1 MEELAGLRGPGGPP
15 LYIFTR
21 DCSVLSGSPQPG
33 AERGMPGKE
42 GSLAPGGGG
51 CLGLDN
57 RSWDHCRGMWPAEH
71 EKAQRRTLA
80 GKKNVLL
87 SHGPV
92 VRRLSDPQFVCPPN
106 GSICND

>member
-51 CLGLDN
+51 L
-57 RSWDHCRGMWPAEH
+57 
-71 EKAQRRTLA
+71 
-80 GKKNVLL
+80 
-87 SHGPV
+87 
-92 VRRLSDPQFVCPPN
+92 F
-106 GSICND
+106 GS